1 MAEIAGYMSSMAS
14 VAIAVP
20 LLMPAAF
27 LVGVG
32 LEEKAFIA
40 EVEEWCKEAGY
51 VHTEEEA
58 AAAKECVKR
67 VFIGQ
72 VAGVGAG
79 ALAGYMLFG
88 LRAIAIAVAALGGG
102 QVGAVYP
109 TVQTTAGL
117 LSVPDSALSD
127 QARRM
132 LAVGA
137 EGHHKSLRGRHET
150 VLAAA
155 PPPPA

>member
-1 MAEIAGYMSSMAS
+1 MEGLLASST
-14 VAIAVP
+14 VA
-20 LLMPAAF
+20 MPASATA
-27 LVGVG
+27 GGADAHQG
-32 LEEKAFIA
+32 L
-40 EVEEWCKEAGY
+40 
-51 VHTEEEA
+51 
-58 AAAKECVKR
+58 
-67 VFIGQ
+67 
-72 VAGVGAG
+72 
-79 ALAGYMLFG
+79 
-88 LRAIAIAVAALGGG
+88 AALGGG